1 MRALLAA
8 ALLATAGS
16 ALACG
21 YCLEDQIAAAYD
33 YAVVS
38 QALGKKHHVAFFHV
52 DGAPSAAAL
61 ERAVY
66 AAPGVDRGT
75 LRIAA
80 DRQTVSFAYDPA
92 RAKLGV
98 LHAGIEKKLAAARVS
113 LLPLEVM
120 ERPGDLK
127 AIKTR

>member
-1 MRALLAA
+1 MRTILAMVLLARG
-8 ALLATAGS
+8 AG

-33 YAVVS
+33 HAVVS
-38 QALGKKHHVAFFHV
+38 QALARQHHVAFFHV
-52 DGAPSAAAL
+52 DGAPSAATL

-66 AAPGVDRGT
+66 AASGVDRGT

-92 RAKLGV
+92 RAKLGA